1 MSYYDVYQSELGYKA
16 KEPMRRQAWSP
27 SVGFVGANK
36 NTDMKVRANQ
46 EASLDLISWLWGEP
60 IRIQI

>member
-16 KEPMRRQAWSP
+16 KEPMRRQAWNP
-27 SVGFVGANK
+27 SFGFVGANK
-36 NTDMKVRANQ
+36 NANMKVANQ
-46 EASLDLISWLWGEP
+46 EASLISSVGFVGEP